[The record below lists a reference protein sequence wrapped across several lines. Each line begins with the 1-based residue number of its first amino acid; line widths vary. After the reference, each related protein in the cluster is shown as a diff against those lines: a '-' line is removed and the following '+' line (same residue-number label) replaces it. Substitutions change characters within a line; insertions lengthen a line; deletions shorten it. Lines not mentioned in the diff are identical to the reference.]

1 MVGTLTLPY
10 TATDREDSVSHN
22 QNGTFDDE
30 TDRLKFRP
38 GQPVQKDEEG
48 KEVGTEAGP
57 GSPTAAPSSSGGSGD
72 HIAANQK
79 KGANPVADGTERAN
93 ESEDAENAKT
103 DDSPKAAPASS

>member
-1 MVGTLTLPY
+1 VGTLTLPY
-10 TATDREDSVSHN
+10 TAIDREDSVSHN

-57 GSPTAAPSSSGGSGD
+57 GSPTAAASSSGGSGD

-79 KGANPVADGTERAN
+79 KGPNPVADGTERAS
-93 ESEDAENAKT
+93 ESENAKS

>member
-1 MVGTLTLPY
+1 M
-10 TATDREDSVSHN
+10 SHN

-38 GQPVQKDEEG
+38 GQPVQKDDEG

-57 GSPTAAPSSSGGSGD
+57 GSPTAAASSSGGSGD
-72 HIAANQK
+72 HIAENQK
-79 KGANPVADGTERAN
+79 KGANPVADGTERAS
-93 ESEDAENAKT
+93 ESENGKT

>member
-1 MVGTLTLPY
+1 MAVGTLTLPY
-10 TATDREDSVSHN
+10 IATDREKSVSHN

-38 GQPVQKDEEG
+38 GQPVQKDAEG
-48 KEVGTEAGP
+48 REVGTEAGP

-72 HIAANQK
+72 HISAKQK
-79 KGANPVADGTERAN
+79 GPNPVADGTERAS
-93 ESEDAENAKT
+93 ESENAEP